1 MKTETGCFF
10 QSSIDLRGILE
21 GDFRHLLVVLDAYI
35 E

>member
-1 MKTETGCFF
+1 MKTETGCFG

-21 GDFRHLLVVLDAYI
+21 RDFRHLLVVLDAYV

>member
-1 MKTETGCFF
+1 MKTETDGSC

-21 GDFRHLLVVLDAYI
+21 ADFRRLLVVLDAYV